1 MTKIP
6 MNKLTAKTITLEET
20 NELLAVVET
29 FRLRQRE
36 FELHQK
42 ALKEAEE
49 ALDAAIAESL
59 KYLPL
64 KWMEGELVKVTDYNR
79 LYCYL
84 DDKFT
89 YIHIDRH
96 PEVINEGIL

>member
-1 MTKIP
+1 VTNDLIVK
-6 MNKLTAKTITLEET
+6 TAAVPET
-20 NELLAVVET
+20 NELLAAVET
-29 FRLRQRE
+29 FKLRQLE

-49 ALDAAIAESL
+49 ALDAVIAESL
-59 KYLPL
+59 KHIPL
-64 KWMEGELVKVTDYNR
+64 KWMEGELVKVPDYHR

-89 YIHIDRH
+89 CIHIDRP

>member
-20 NELLAVVET
+20 NELLAAVET
-29 FRLRQRE
+29 FRLRQLE

-42 ALKEAEE
+42 ALKEADE

-59 KYLPL
+59 KHIPL

-89 YIHIDRH
+89 CIHIDRP